1 MNIDH
6 IVSTNQA
13 NHCLITHRHS
23 AASAQL
29 PKSRLRVHINI
40 DRLDSINRLDLS
52 RPCNLDSTS
61 APIDRLDRF

>member
-40 DRLDSINRLDLS
+40 DRLDSINRVDPVISIRLRRL
-52 RPCNLDSTS
+52 LIDST
-61 APIDRLDRF
+61 DFKV